1 MLTDAKFT
9 ANQANAQPSTGPRTP
24 EGKAAVSQNSP
35 PSASSPA
42 PKIRPNTRPA
52 NSLLHTILFAQFR
65 RVDQIFGPSGGIF
78 IAKQGCPSDEM
89 DGYSIELP
97 RFLFRPRL
105 FEGDACNGRHE
116 IDPVRFEP
124 ELNHFAGNSQIV
136 DGNTEAPHAE
146 IGNGPQYECRVLR
159 RRPEPESRYHPSTG
173 ESRARKRRTRRP
185 PDTQL
190 RSSSS
195 TR

>member
-1 MLTDAKFT
+1 
-9 ANQANAQPSTGPRTP
+9 
-24 EGKAAVSQNSP
+24 
-35 PSASSPA
+35 
-42 PKIRPNTRPA
+42 
-52 NSLLHTILFAQFR
+52 
-65 RVDQIFGPSGGIF
+65 
-78 IAKQGCPSDEM
+78 M

-159 RRPEPESRYHPSTG
+159 RRPNQKVDITRVPGKAVPGNG
-173 ESRARKRRTRRP
+173 ERADHQILSFVRVQALDKLS
-185 PDTQL
+185 QVL
-190 RSSSS
+190 A
-195 TR
+195 